1 MAVMVETTLWVD
13 HFRASTPRAVKDQV
27 LPIVNQRNICVV
39 EPVLFELLG
48 NVPRRDR
55 RRLENYF
62 ALVPIL
68 PAHATLWRDA
78 ISLGQ
83 KCVDAGLTLPS
94 MDVLIAA
101 ASIHHGSE
109 VVTFDGHFAD
119 IAKLS
124 SLRVNVLTRAV

>member
-1 MAVMVETTLWVD
+1 MAVIVETSLWVD

-27 LPIVNQRNICVV
+27 LPIINQRNICVV
-39 EPVLFELLG
+39 EPVLFELMV

-78 ISLGQ
+78 ILLGQ
-83 KCVDAGLTLPS
+83 KCIDAGLTLPS
-94 MDVLIAA
+94 MDLLIAA
-101 ASIHHGSE
+101 AAIHHDAE
-109 VVTFDGHFAD
+109 VVTFDAHFAD

-124 SLRVNVLTRAV
+124 PLRVHSLERVA